1 MNTQDA
7 RKQSIFAE
15 IHANLSERLPES
27 VMTGDLVKNLQKR
40 IQFFMDELTKRSP
53 GQVNE
58 QEVKRLTYDSI
69 TTWIRRNAQSVASD
83 LRPVPSGAAPPTKK
97 QQQAA
102 PPPPSFTPTYIPR
115 PDFNAPVS
123 HDADDDLLAQLGFAP
138 SRPLPGSL
146 NQDRLPPPEAT
157 SLPPMQ
163 KPIAELQ
170 PISTRKPLFESDSI
184 PPALQP
190 KDYII
195 ANQDVVK
202 YIDTEHNLIINS
214 FDRDWVRNTKENRY
228 RFSVNFNG
236 GFIAQG
242 AGPQANIRDRIRNI
256 VRIEFVKALLPVEGL
271 ELVAQRDC
279 SGATLTGT
287 SLEGCTSVLGL
298 PFVQVILDEMTGNNI
313 GTSETVDRALAICQ
327 YDSTWRSDTLSGNG
341 NRGYTLF
348 FPKLMKAQRLYQ
360 PTPLSNLQTLSF
372 SILNP
377 EGGLLSTVPDKM
389 ALQRVVFSDVSD
401 ASGSCYHAGA
411 LDTSGSEYVLLQ
423 TTKWFPHWAFS
434 PLDRIQVGAFTVET
448 PTYPAA
454 ATSLEQWLNDPAG
467 HIVVGLVHW
476 TGAAAAA
483 PSSGD
488 NESGYANGIVIR
500 NRLTDPA
507 ETGTPLPYL
516 FTGDMPNE
524 TTFANSVAAFPSTY
538 QTGAILNRSR
548 QVQMTLRV
556 VTRDLDMASTV
567 RADNV

>member
-40 IQFFMDELTKRSP
+40 IQFFMDELTRRSP

-102 PPPPSFTPTYIPR
+102 APPPPPSFTPTYIPR

-123 HDADDDLLAQLGFAP
+123 HEAEDDLLAQLGFAP

-146 NQDRLPPPEAT
+146 NQERLPPPEAT

-170 PISTRKPLFESDSI
+170 PISTRKPLFESDS
-184 PPALQP
+184 PALQP

-228 RFSVNFNG
+228 QFTVNFNG
-236 GFIAQG
+236 GFITQG
-242 AGPQANIRDRIRNI
+242 AGPQTNVRDRIRNI
-256 VRIEFVKALLPVEGL
+256 VRIEFVKVLLPVEGL
-271 ELVAQRDC
+271 EMVTQRDC
-279 SGATLTGT
+279 SGATSNGT
-287 SLEGCTSVLGL
+287 VVDACTSVLAL
-298 PFVQVILDEMTGNNI
+298 PFVQVILDEMNGNNI

-327 YDSTWRSDTLSGNG
+327 YDSTWRSDQING

-389 ALQRVVFSDVSD
+389 ALSRVVFSDVSD
-401 ASGSCYHAGA
+401 ASGSCYHADA
-411 LDTSGSEYVLLQ
+411 NDTSGSEYVFLQ
-423 TTKWFPHWAFS
+423 TTKWFPHWAFV

-448 PTYPAA
+448 PLSPGAA
-454 ATSLEQWLNDPAG
+454 SALEQWLNDPAG

-476 TGAAAAA
+476 AATGAV
-483 PSSGD
+483 SGA
-488 NESGYANGIVIR
+488 NLAGYANGIVIR

-507 ETGTPLPYL
+507 DTGTPLPYM
-516 FTGDMPNE
+516 FTGGNSSAE
-524 TTFANSVAAFPSTY
+524 TIFANSVAAFPSSY
-538 QTGAILNRSR
+538 QRGAILNRSR